1 VGPNGEKSFCEY
13 AGIYNNGASY
23 GQYEVINGPIRS
35 NGDIDMGGWAYDRVY
50 AAGHVTD
57 GSDDTGRFGP
67 LKWKLNNSRIR
78 TYVFQQYPAA
88 QWANGATA
96 LYGSDK
102 NHRMST
108 DTGMQDK
115 CSSAYYVNGDAT
127 VVFSNPGGTGKVT
140 INGVFMDM
148 PADGLIFVEGNASV
162 GGTVHGRVTL
172 GCRGTINIADNVV
185 YSIPP
190 RTNAAES
197 MPTTP
202 DALGLVAGQQ
212 VFIPKATYNAH
223 HTLTLDAAIFS
234 VTGGLQIDPTV
245 GTHNENSNPHYEA
258 FWNGSQAL
266 NDASKTP
273 LTGSGN
279 STRGYELQHTNLDW
293 NLKDYGAPPMFPG
306 TGTTAIPGEVDWVLL
321 KTPGDSAILS
331 QLNGV
336 APIALDASANDYD
349 PAFAKYYYVVGGT
362 RYYTAGSS
370 GTMYAKYSP
379 DQAALSRYR
388 VSWREQIATPVR
400 QP

>member
-1 VGPNGEKSFCEY
+1 
-13 AGIYNNGASY
+13 
-23 GQYEVINGPIRS
+23 
-35 NGDIDMGGWAYDRVY
+35 
-50 AAGHVTD
+50 
-57 GSDDTGRFGP
+57 
-67 LKWKLNNSRIR
+67 
-78 TYVFQQYPAA
+78 
-88 QWANGATA
+88 
-96 LYGSDK
+96 
-102 NHRMST
+102 
-108 DTGMQDK
+108 
-115 CSSAYYVNGDAT
+115 
-127 VVFSNPGGTGKVT
+127 
-140 INGVFMDM
+140 
-148 PADGLIFVEGNASV
+148 
-162 GGTVHGRVTL
+162 
-172 GCRGTINIADNVV
+172 
-185 YSIPP
+185 
-190 RTNAAES
+190 